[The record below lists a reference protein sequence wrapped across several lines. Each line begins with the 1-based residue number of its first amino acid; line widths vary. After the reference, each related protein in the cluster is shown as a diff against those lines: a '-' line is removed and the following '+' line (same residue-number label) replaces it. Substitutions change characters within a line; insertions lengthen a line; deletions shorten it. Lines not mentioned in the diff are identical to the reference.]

1 MKYFYL
7 SANIILLFIVFGCS
21 SSVSYKFDRR
31 VQIMEVQSPNC
42 ITDGRILQ
50 YENDTIRIG
59 YMFWSDGG
67 IMGLYIHN
75 KLNRPIYIDWK
86 RTSFIAGSTKHD
98 YWDENVM
105 IKESG
110 TSDGS
115 AMRIMGVFLNNS
127 SFSSITK
134 LTKSERI
141 TFLPP
146 GTTIEKTLFR
156 IADNLVTLNR
166 STPKDTLLVLKQTK
180 WLTEKNYY
188 DNATMVPI
196 LFQKYTE
203 ETSPLKFR
211 SFITYS
217 LDEKFPSEAY
227 VNSPFYISCITQI
240 PLWAFDAKRITDPK
254 EEMIENIWITP
265 NSFYMALDTVY
276 KVIN

>member
-7 SANIILLFIVFGCS
+7 TTNIILLLVFWGCTPD
-21 SSVSYKFDRR
+21 VLNNFDHR

-42 ITDGRILQ
+42 FNDGRILQ

-67 IMGLYIHN
+67 TMGLYIHN

-86 RTSFIAGSTKHD
+86 KTSFVAGTTKND

-110 TSDGS
+110 TSGGS
-115 AMRIMGVFLNNS
+115 SIRIMSMFLNNS

-141 TFLPP
+141 TFIPP

-156 IADNLVTLNR
+156 ITDDLVALNGDIA
-166 STPKDTLLVLKQTK
+166 KDTLLILKQSQ
-180 WLTEKNYY
+180 WLTGKYYY
-188 DNATMVPI
+188 DKTTKVRI
-196 LFQKYTE
+196 LIQKFTE

-217 LDEKFPSEAY
+217 LDEKFSVEAY
-227 VNSPFYISCITQI
+227 VNSPFYISGIIQI
-240 PLWAFDAKRITDPK
+240 PFWAFDAKRISDPK
-254 EEMIENIWITP
+254 EGTTQNIWITP
-265 NSFYMALDTVY
+265 NSFYRTSDPLY
-276 KVIN
+276 